1 MSRHRFQGG
10 TRAFT
15 LFEVIM
21 ALMILG
27 LLSGAVYSVTSAALE
42 SSKATIVEQAGV
54 RRLEAFVSVLRSSL
68 LNMSGDARIF
78 LRMGKSSSGAP
89 IPEFVFSETSG
100 TFGVSSLAGGSLIL
114 AARPM
119 SDGTRNFA
127 ILRVPARVQG
137 LEYDRMMV
145 EGPWISILP
154 GVEKVV
160 WSFRRQGNWQESW
173 PDGAGRPEAIRLSF
187 EYSNLP
193 GTPLHLEF
201 WIPTLAKPQSAPNPS
216 PQKNPVPPPAP
227 NVP

>member
-1 MSRHRFQGG
+1 MSQPRYHVGI
-10 TRAFT
+10 RAFT

-42 SSKATIVEQAGV
+42 SSKATIAEHAGV

-68 LNMSGDARIF
+68 LNMSSDARIF
-78 LRMGKSSSGAP
+78 LRMGKSPSGAP

-100 TFGVSSLAGGSLIL
+100 TFGISSLAGGSLIL

-127 ILRVPARVQG
+127 IMRVPARVQG
-137 LEYDRMMV
+137 LEYDRMMA

-160 WSFRRQGNWQESW
+160 WSFRRQGTWQESW

-201 WIPTLAKPQSAPNPS
+201 WIPTLAKPQTAPNPS
-216 PQKNPVPPPAP
+216 PQKNPVPPSPQH
-227 NVP
+227 VP